1 VARRPTHVS
10 ASHLLLGVRG
20 WEQGAWG
27 RSDTD
32 SLSVLGAVVH
42 SSGSICCL
50 VCAFLGVI
58 MHGVRRWLGGAQAH
72 TRVCVSPFIE
82 CERLGARCLG
92 KK

>member
-1 VARRPTHVS
+1 LSAASGVVAKP
-10 ASHLLLGVRG
+10 
-20 WEQGAWG
+20 
-27 RSDTD
+27 
-32 SLSVLGAVVH
+32 LGAVSRSLGVCSSMH
-42 SSGSICCL
+42 RPSEVAVVYSSGRLGGSSSL